1 MATRGSHTNLISIN
15 MDSYNISCG
24 EQYMFVTDLMVI
36 STEVVNI
43 FPLMIKSCDELEE
56 FTCRSFNVS
65 DFNVDHETLIPP

>member
-1 MATRGSHTNLISIN
+1 
-15 MDSYNISCG
+15 
-24 EQYMFVTDLMVI
+24 MFVTDLMVI

-56 FTCRSFNVS
+56 LTCRSFATS